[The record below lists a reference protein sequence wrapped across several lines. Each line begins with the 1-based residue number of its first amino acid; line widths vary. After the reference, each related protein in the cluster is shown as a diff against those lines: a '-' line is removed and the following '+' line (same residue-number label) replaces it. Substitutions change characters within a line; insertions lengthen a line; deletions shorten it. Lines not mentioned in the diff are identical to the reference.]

1 MAPTITATVRA
12 GVIHSTA
19 DTVII
24 VTPLATLILVAL
36 TLLVWKSTPF
46 TALEWGC
53 YRPRSGWLCRL
64 CSGIHLLIAA
74 LAGAERVELNEV
86 GACNA
91 LCTDYVTTVVN
102 LLSELGWLLP

>member
-46 TALEWGC
+46 TALGWGR
-53 YRPRSGWLCRL
+53 YRPRSSRL

-91 LCTDYVTTVVN
+91 LCTDYVTTAVN
-102 LLSELGWLLP
+102 LLSELGGFLP